1 MIVSKGSIRYTTL
14 MAHLTI
20 YLPADVEKRV
30 RKEAKAAKTSV
41 SKWVAERV
49 TKSVQSSWP
58 SEFLAAAGAFPDFPD
73 VRELRKSYGKDVRR
87 EKLD

>member
-1 MIVSKGSIRYTTL
+1 

-20 YLPADVEKRV
+20 YLSADVEKRV

-49 TKSVQSSWP
+49 TKSVETSWP
-58 SEFLAAAGAFPDFPD
+58 PEFLSFAGAFADFPSTS
-73 VRELRKSYGKDVRR
+73 ELRKSSGKDIPR
-87 EKLD
+87 ETLD